1 MTALS
6 RTTLWKMQSFW
17 LGLVVSLALAAC
29 AGAPA
34 PTPAPTQPPPTP
46 EPTPGAPGIPH
57 TRIPFLTFGTWQRDV
72 TYCQDGDVALKM
84 DVLYPD
90 ATTGAAAPV
99 AVFLHTLAG
108 SKDGVDIDGAGEL
121 LKRGYVV
128 VAPTWRQ
135 APDVKIQGGIGDAKC
150 AIRHLRA
157 NADVYHIDPNRIG
170 AWGCSVGGTIAALLG
185 LTNADA
191 GLEGS
196 SGFSDQSSRVKAV
209 AARDVV
215 VLSRLQWTEPDL
227 QRYFGVSSADDPILA
242 KISPITYVS
251 KDSPPF
257 LILQTAAD
265 ETRGGAVQLYDKL
278 KATGVPATFVEI
290 TESDHC
296 EGFGNPTREERA
308 KMIAD
313 FFDQNLK

>member
-1 MTALS
+1 MKARS
-6 RTTLWKMQSFW
+6 GHTLWKMQSFW

-29 AGAPA
+29 ASAPA
-34 PTPAPTQPPPTP
+34 PTPAPTLPP
-46 EPTPGAPGIPH
+46 PTPGAPGIPH
-57 TRIPFLTFGTWQRDV
+57 TRIPFLTFGTWQKDV

-108 SKDGVDIDGAGEL
+108 TKDEVEVTATEAL

-128 VAPTWRQ
+128 VAPDWRRP
-135 APDVKIQGGIGDAKC
+135 PDAKLPVAIGDAKC

-157 NADVYHIDPNRIG
+157 NAGIYHIDPNRIG
-170 AWGCSVGGTIAALLG
+170 AWGCSLGGSIAALLG

-209 AARDVV
+209 VARDSTCFPV
-215 VLSRLQWTEPDL
+215 
-227 QRYFGVSSADDPILA
+227 
-242 KISPITYVS
+242 
-251 KDSPPF
+251 
-257 LILQTAAD
+257 
-265 ETRGGAVQLYDKL
+265 
-278 KATGVPATFVEI
+278 
-290 TESDHC
+290 
-296 EGFGNPTREERA
+296 
-308 KMIAD
+308 
-313 FFDQNLK
+313 

>member
-1 MTALS
+1 MKALYRDVCLKS
-6 RTTLWKMQSFW
+6 RGVW
-17 LGLVVSLALAAC
+17 LGFLVSLALAAC

-46 EPTPGAPGIPH
+46 APTPGAPGIPH

-72 TYCQDGDVALKM
+72 TFCQDGDVALKM

-90 ATTGAAAPV
+90 AVTGAAAPV

-108 SKDGVDIDGAGEL
+108 TKDEVEVTATEEL

-128 VAPTWRQ
+128 VAPNWRRP
-135 APDVKIQGGIGDAKC
+135 PDATLTTAIGDAKC

-157 NADVYHIDPNRIG
+157 NAGIYHIDPNRIG
-170 AWGCSVGGTIAALLG
+170 AWGCSFGGSFAALLG

-209 AARDVV
+209 VARDLDVFSH
-215 VLSRLQWTEPDL
+215 LEWKLPSDL
-227 QRYFGVSSADDPILA
+227 QQYFGVSSADDPAFA
-242 KISPITYVS
+242 KASPLIYVS

-257 LILQTAAD
+257 LILHSDLMSTGD
-265 ETRGGAVQLYDKL
+265 TQLYDKL
-278 KATGVPATFVEI
+278 KAAGIPATFVEI
-290 TESDHC
+290 TGSDHC
-296 EGFGNPTREERA
+296 AGIGNPSREERA

>member
-1 MTALS
+1 MKALY
-6 RTTLWKMQSFW
+6 RDVFLKTRVFW
-17 LGLVVSLALAAC
+17 LGFLVSLALAAC
-29 AGAPA
+29 AVAPA
-34 PTPAPTQPPPTP
+34 PTPVPTLPPPTP
-46 EPTPGAPGIPH
+46 PPTPGAPGIPH

-72 TYCQDGDVALKM
+72 PFCQDGDVALKM

-108 SKDGVDIDGAGEL
+108 TKNEVEVTATEEL
-121 LKRGYVV
+121 VKRGYVV
-128 VAPTWRQ
+128 VAPNWRRP
-135 APDVKIQGGIGDAKC
+135 PDAKLPVSIGDAKC

-157 NADVYHIDPNRIG
+157 NAGMYHIDPNRIG
-170 AWGCSVGGTIAALLG
+170 VWGCSYGGSFAALLG

-209 AARDVV
+209 VARDLDVF
-215 VLSRLQWTEPDL
+215 SRLEWKLPSDL
-227 QRYFGVSSADDPILA
+227 QQYFGVSSADDPAFA
-242 KISPITYVS
+242 KASPLIYVS

-257 LILQTAAD
+257 LILHSDMGSTGD
-265 ETRGGAVQLYDKL
+265 TQLYDKL
-278 KATGVPATFVEI
+278 KAAGAPATLVEI
-290 TESDHC
+290 TGSDHC
-296 EGFGNPTREERA
+296 AGIGNPSQEERA